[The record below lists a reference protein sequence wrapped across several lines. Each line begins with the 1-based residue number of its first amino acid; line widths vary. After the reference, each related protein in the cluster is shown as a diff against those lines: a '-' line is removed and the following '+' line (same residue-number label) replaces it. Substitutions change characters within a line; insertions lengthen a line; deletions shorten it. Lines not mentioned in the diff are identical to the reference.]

1 MGSLF
6 NINNVLV
13 SETAIYKN
21 TALESLTECSYKKS
35 YMSMAYDYIAES
47 TEFYY
52 GLNKKF
58 YKTVLESYGDFDII
72 NEAFDGFID
81 KVKEIIK
88 KFLEFI
94 KRIFNEFIARLNGL
108 VKSEK
113 YLKNHLKDLNKFTS
127 DHEFDITGYE
137 FTNIREDK
145 PSIKVHDLV
154 LGTSDSLTIAK
165 LSKGSIKADEDY
177 TTPSNFKTRFDDLKD
192 ALGEDYYDNVR
203 GELLGSSNG
212 ISSSDFAEEL
222 FAYFRHNDMD
232 ASTITVDSSYVTAC
246 KLIFQNYNDLKKSI
260 ERTKKSIEREY
271 EDTRKALE
279 RMMTKEGKE
288 LLISTSNTTAAH
300 VMGIGDASDSDE
312 VINTTDDSNIKKV
325 NNDPTKVRT
334 AIDSYLKARVGQV
347 QMLSNIH
354 SQVFAAKL
362 EAAKDE
368 FNQSKS
374 VLYKALYAVLGKQT
388 KIK

>member
-137 FTNIREDK
+137 FTNIRED
-145 PSIKVHDLV
+145 
-154 LGTSDSLTIAK
+154 TETQQ
-165 LSKGSIKADEDY
+165 
-177 TTPSNFKTRFDDLKD
+177 
-192 ALGEDYYDNVR
+192 
-203 GELLGSSNG
+203 ELL
-212 ISSSDFAEEL
+212 
-222 FAYFRHNDMD
+222 
-232 ASTITVDSSYVTAC
+232 
-246 KLIFQNYNDLKKSI
+246 
-260 ERTKKSIEREY
+260 
-271 EDTRKALE
+271 
-279 RMMTKEGKE
+279 
-288 LLISTSNTTAAH
+288 
-300 VMGIGDASDSDE
+300 
-312 VINTTDDSNIKKV
+312 
-325 NNDPTKVRT
+325 
-334 AIDSYLKARVGQV
+334 
-347 QMLSNIH
+347 
-354 SQVFAAKL
+354 
-362 EAAKDE
+362 
-368 FNQSKS
+368 
-374 VLYKALYAVLGKQT
+374 
-388 KIK
+388 

>member
-165 LSKGSIKADEDY
+165 LSKGHITDNEYSN
-177 TTPSNFKTRFDDLKD
+177 PSHFKNRFDELKD

-279 RMMTKEGKE
+279 RMMTKEGKD

-300 VMGIGDASDSDE
+300 VMGIG
-312 VINTTDDSNIKKV
+312 NTDDSEDVIDTTTEQGKKTV
-325 NNDPTKVRT
+325 VNDPTKVRT